1 MSRNRVIKRKELS
14 NHLQVRTTKIQA
26 TQRMAIKIR
35 DNYYTIEYLEEREIP
50 NNPNIDLEQEK
61 LDLFE
66 SVKNTVYGQMEEIIR
81 GLNWQTSSIVLYYIY
96 SEGFWHLPTL
106 SPFAIELKVDWVC
119 VRYSIKSYSINKAKT
134 HDFDTHTIKI
144 VGLSLSQERN

>member
-81 GLNWQTSSIVLYYIY
+81 GLN
-96 SEGFWHLPTL
+96 
-106 SPFAIELKVDWVC
+106 
-119 VRYSIKSYSINKAKT
+119 
-134 HDFDTHTIKI
+134 
-144 VGLSLSQERN
+144 